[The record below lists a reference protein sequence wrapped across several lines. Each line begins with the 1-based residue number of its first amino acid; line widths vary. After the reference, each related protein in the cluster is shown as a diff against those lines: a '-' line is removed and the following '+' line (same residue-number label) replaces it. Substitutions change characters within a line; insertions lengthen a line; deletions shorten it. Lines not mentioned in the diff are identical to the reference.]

1 MKQLLISSGN
11 INRTIIIDHIKYVL
25 GFNAVN
31 KYYIKQAVRQYFNK
45 TVSGYREE
53 IGSECYFK
61 IDDSPV
67 DKKNTFFYEV
77 TENYSINDDAK
88 LSTKSLMLKYLE
100 TLYSDVNYM
109 DTLNTLNI
117 LVESLSDEVSANA
130 FIQSEFSTYS
140 PKLLIKLVTA
150 HYYEDESY
158 KDEYDLSYE
167 DLIILQ
173 LNMIDYIVM
182 NSKKYAYIILFI
194 DIPLITDEIKSKM
207 DEISKDRVYCLV
219 FSKTVKDTEIEN
231 ICVEEDY
238 FMDFANEEMVYYIL
252 NEKSTDLYT
261 LEDIKNMINKYL
273 KDLSGREHVSLI
285 NNLMS
290 YYKK

>member
-25 GFNAVN
+25 GSNAMN
-31 KYYIKQAVRQYFNK
+31 KYYLKQAVRQYFNK

-88 LSTKSLMLKYLE
+88 LSTKSLMVKYLE

-117 LVESLSDEVSANA
+117 LIESLSDEVSENA
-130 FIQSEFSTYS
+130 FVQSEFSTYS
-140 PKLLIKLVTA
+140 PKLLTKLVTA
-150 HYYEDESY
+150 HCYEDESY

-173 LNMIDYIVM
+173 LNMINYIAM

-194 DIPLITDEIKSKM
+194 DIPLITDEIKSKI
-207 DEISKDRVYCLV
+207 DELSKDRVYCLV

-231 ICVEEDY
+231 ICIEEDY
-238 FMDFANEEMVYYIL
+238 FLDFANEEMVYYIL
-252 NEKSTDLYT
+252 DEKSTNLYT
-261 LEDIKNMINKYL
+261 LEDIKNMINEYL
-273 KDLSGREHVSLI
+273 KDLKSREHVSLI

>member
-11 INRTIIIDHIKYVL
+11 INRTIIINHTKYVL
-25 GFNAVN
+25 GSNAMN
-31 KYYIKQAVRQYFNK
+31 KYYLKQAVRQYFNK

-53 IGSECYFK
+53 IGSKCYFK

-109 DTLNTLNI
+109 DTFNTLNI
-117 LVESLSDEVSANA
+117 LVESLSDEVSENA

-140 PKLLIKLVTA
+140 PKLLTKLVTA

-173 LNMIDYIVM
+173 LNMINYIAV
-182 NSKKYAYIILFI
+182 NAKKYAYIILFI
-194 DIPLITDEIKSKM
+194 DIPLITDEIRSKI
-207 DEISKDRVYCLV
+207 DELSKDRVYCLV

-231 ICVEEDY
+231 ICIEEDY
-238 FMDFANEEMVYYIL
+238 YLDFANEEMVYYIL
-252 NEKSTDLYT
+252 NEKSSILYT
-261 LEDIKNMINKYL
+261 LEDIKNMINEFL
-273 KDLSGREHVSLI
+273 KDLSSGEHISLI

-290 YYKK
+290 YYK

>member
-11 INRTIIIDHIKYVL
+11 INRTIIINHIKYVL
-25 GFNAVN
+25 GSNAMN
-31 KYYIKQAVRQYFNK
+31 KYYLKQAVRQYFNK

-53 IGSECYFK
+53 KGSECYFK

-117 LVESLSDEVSANA
+117 LVESLSDEVSENA

-140 PKLLIKLVTA
+140 PKLLTKLVTA

-173 LNMIDYIVM
+173 LNMIDYIVK

-194 DIPLITDEIKSKM
+194 DIPLITDEIKSKI
-207 DEISKDRVYCLV
+207 DELSKDRVYCLV
-219 FSKTVKDTEIEN
+219 FSKTVKVTEIEN

-238 FMDFANEEMVYYIL
+238 FLDFANEEMVYYIL

-261 LEDIKNMINKYL
+261 LEDIKNMINEYL
-273 KDLSGREHVSLI
+273 KDLNSREHVSLI

>member
-1 MKQLLISSGN
+1 MKQLLISSEN

-25 GFNAVN
+25 GSNAMN
-31 KYYIKQAVRQYFNK
+31 KYYLKQAVRQYFNK

-100 TLYSDVNYM
+100 TLYSDLNYM

-117 LVESLSDEVSANA
+117 LVESLSDEVSENA

-140 PKLLIKLVTA
+140 PKLLTKLVTA

-167 DLIILQ
+167 DLIVLQ
-173 LNMIDYIVM
+173 LNMIDYIVK

-194 DIPLITDEIKSKM
+194 DIPLITDEIKSKI
-207 DEISKDRVYCLV
+207 DELSKDRVYCLV
-219 FSKTVKDTEIEN
+219 FSKTVKVTEIEN

-238 FMDFANEEMVYYIL
+238 FLDFANEEMVYYIL
-252 NEKSTDLYT
+252 NEKSTNLYT
-261 LEDIKNMINKYL
+261 LEDIKNMINEYL
-273 KDLSGREHVSLI
+273 KDLNSREHVSLI

>member
-11 INRTIIIDHIKYVL
+11 VNRTIIIDHIKYVL
-25 GFNAVN
+25 GSNAMN
-31 KYYIKQAVRQYFNK
+31 KYYLKQAVRQYFNK

-88 LSTKSLMLKYLE
+88 LNTKSLMLKYLE
-100 TLYSDVNYM
+100 TLYSGIDYM

-117 LVESLSDEVSANA
+117 LIESLSDEVSENA
-130 FIQSEFSTYS
+130 FVQSEFSTYS
-140 PKLLIKLVTA
+140 PKLLTKLVTA

-173 LNMIDYIVM
+173 LNMINYIAVH
-182 NSKKYAYIILFI
+182 SKKYAYFILFI
-194 DIPLITDEIKSKM
+194 DIPLITDEIKQKI
-207 DEISKDRVYCLV
+207 DAISNDRVYCLV
-219 FSKTVKDTEIEN
+219 FSKTEN

-238 FMDFANEEMVYYIL
+238 FLDFANEEMVYYIL
-252 NEKSTDLYT
+252 NEKSSTLYT
-261 LEDIKNMINKYL
+261 LEDIKNMINEYL
-273 KDLSGREHVSLI
+273 KDLSSREHISLI

-290 YYKK
+290 YYK

>member
-1 MKQLLISSGN
+1 M
-11 INRTIIIDHIKYVL
+11 
-25 GFNAVN
+25 N
-31 KYYIKQAVRQYFNK
+31 KYYLKQAVRQYFNK

-88 LSTKSLMLKYLE
+88 LNTKSLMLKYLE
-100 TLYSDVNYM
+100 TLYSGIDFM

-117 LVESLSDEVSANA
+117 LIESLSDEVSENA
-130 FIQSEFSTYS
+130 FVQSEFSTYS
-140 PKLLIKLVTA
+140 PKLLTKLVTA

-167 DLIILQ
+167 DLIVLQ
-173 LNMIDYIVM
+173 LNMIDYIAVH
-182 NSKKYAYIILFI
+182 SKKYAAIILFI
-194 DIPLITDEIKSKM
+194 DIPLITDEIKQKI
-207 DEISKDRVYCLV
+207 DAISKDRVYCLV
-219 FSKTVKDTEIEN
+219 FSKVVRDTDIEN
-231 ICVEEDY
+231 ICFEEDY
-238 FMDFANEEMVYYIL
+238 FLDFANEEMVYYVL
-252 NEKSTDLYT
+252 NEKSSTLYT
-261 LEDIKNMINKYL
+261 LEDIKNMINEYL
-273 KDLSGREHVSLI
+273 KDLSSREHISLI

-290 YYKK
+290 YYK